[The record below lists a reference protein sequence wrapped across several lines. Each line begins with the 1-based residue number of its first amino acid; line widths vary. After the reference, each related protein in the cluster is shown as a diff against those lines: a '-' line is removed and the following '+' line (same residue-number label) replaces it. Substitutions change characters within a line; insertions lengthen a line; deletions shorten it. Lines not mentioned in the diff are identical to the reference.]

1 MNASNT
7 LTDALNYLRHTEG
20 MSQMELSKQLG
31 VAQTTISRW
40 MKKELPPNVK
50 AVVGAIDLANRLQTD
65 ETTI

>member
-1 MNASNT
+1 MNVSNT

-31 VAQTTISRW
+31 VTQTTISRW